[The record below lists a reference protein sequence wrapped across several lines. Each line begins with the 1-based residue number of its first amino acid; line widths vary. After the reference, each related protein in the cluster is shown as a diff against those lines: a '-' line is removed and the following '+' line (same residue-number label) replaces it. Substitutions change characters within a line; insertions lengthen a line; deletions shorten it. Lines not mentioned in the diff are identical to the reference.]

1 MKRWAKTLLIWVVLL
16 AIVYF
21 GLTHSRRN
29 NLTDPTI
36 SPGEAIRLI
45 DSGKVQSCEL
55 RDGILILYTTDGM
68 RIRVEPMDVQIVVRL
83 RELEIPFAYS
93 NSSWSGKSD
102 DSDVSSILVYIV
114 AGVVIFLSVLYFLRK
129 RAGAQFNTVFELR
142 KSKARSVSD
151 TDKAKFGDI
160 GGNRE
165 AVEMLADIVD
175 FLRAPERWKAACAR
189 LPRGVLLVGPP
200 GTGKTLLARAVAGE
214 TKAAFFYTS
223 ATEFVELFVGVG
235 PARIRDTFEK
245 AAAQKPAVVF
255 IDEIDAVGRRRGS
268 GVGTMHEEREQTLN
282 QLLVLLDGLE
292 RHDGLVVMAATNRLD
307 VLDPALLRSGRFDKI
322 LRLEMPSLAERI
334 EILKIH
340 TRLKPLEASVSLER
354 IARLT
359 DGLTGADLESLTN
372 DAALSAVRRFRNS
385 NQGQE
390 AVSLTDKDFDRAL
403 DAMTRTNRHFDRLD
417 SILVE
422 SVSQFAEPT
431 GKASVR
437 VTMNTGTIL
446 EGDIVWMNA
455 VQIKLRLLD
464 GSDVVIAKAL
474 AEQIVSREGTE
485 RTPQGDFAPDRWAGR
500 NPESG

>member
-1 MKRWAKTLLIWVVLL
+1 MKRWVKTSLIWIFLL
-16 AIVYF
+16 AIVYL
-21 GLTHSRRN
+21 GLTHRRPDKPN
-29 NLTDPTI
+29 VATI
-36 SPGEAIRLI
+36 SPREALNLIESGEV
-45 DSGKVQSCEL
+45 KSCEY
-55 RDGILILYTTDGM
+55 RDAMLILLTAEGT
-68 RIRVEPMDVQIVVRL
+68 RLRVEPMDVQVIGRL
-83 RELEIPFAYS
+83 NELQIPFAAS
-93 NSSWSGKSD
+93 APSWIGVSESAGMSD
-102 DSDVSSILVYIV
+102 TWVYIV
-114 AGVVIFLSVLYFLRK
+114 VGVVIFLALLYFLRK
-129 RAGAQFNTVFELR
+129 RAGSQMNTVFELR
-142 KSKARSVSD
+142 KSKARPVSD
-151 TDKAKFGDI
+151 SDKAHFGDI

-245 AAAQKPAVVF
+245 AAAQQPAVVF

-292 RHDGLVVMAATNRLD
+292 RHDRLVVMAATNRLD
-307 VLDPALLRSGRFDKI
+307 VLDPALLRSGRFDKT
-322 LRLEMPSLAERI
+322 LRLEMPSHAERI

-340 TRLKPLEASVSLER
+340 TRSKPLDSSVSLER

-359 DGLTGADLESLTN
+359 DGFTGADLESLTN
-372 DAALSAVRRFRNS
+372 DAALSAVRRFRNAAD
-385 NQGQE
+385 GQNS
-390 AVSLTDKDFDRAL
+390 VSLMDEDFDRAL
-403 DAMTRTNRHFDRLD
+403 KSLTRTHRQFDRLD
-417 SILVE
+417 SVLVE

-431 GKASVR
+431 GRASVR

-446 EGDIVWMNA
+446 EGEIAWMNA

-474 AEQIVSREGTE
+474 AEQIVGREGTE
-485 RTPQGDFAPDRWAGR
+485 LAPRGDFAPDRWAGR